1 MSTLV
6 EFARPDAEIFVPD
19 GRAEDE
25 ALGRITHLCI
35 GAHPDDV
42 ELMAYHGIRAGQG
55 RDGPHFGAVT
65 CTDGAGAART
75 DDDDDANSDAD
86 VLRRTRRDEQRAAA
100 RRGRYSAA
108 IQLGHSS
115 ESVRAGVT
123 PEVVQ
128 DLARVLDATRPRV
141 IYTHSPTDIHS
152 THVGVCVAAIEAI
165 RTLPQ
170 AARPAEVLG
179 CEVWGSLDW
188 LPQPALKVLDLGDD
202 ASSWSALIQVFA
214 SQTRLRPYHEGALG
228 RSRANAVFRDAD
240 AAGGHE
246 RHWLAMDLTPLAQDD
261 GLGLED
267 WVRERIAGFESAALG
282 RIAAARGQ

>member
-6 EFARPDAEIFVPD
+6 EFAQPDAEIFVPD

-35 GAHPDDV
+35 GAHPDDA
-42 ELMAYHGIRAGQG
+42 ELMAYRGIRAGQG
-55 RDGPHFGAVT
+55 RDGPRFGAVT

-75 DDDDDANSDAD
+75 DDDETIADAD
-86 VLRRTRRDEQRAAA
+86 ALRRTRRDEQRAAA

-108 IQLGHSS
+108 IQLGHASDA
-115 ESVRAGVT
+115 VRADVT
-123 PEVVQ
+123 PELVQ
-128 DLARVLDATRPRV
+128 DLARILDATRPRV
-141 IYTHSPTDIHS
+141 VYTHSPTDIHP

-188 LPQPALKVLDLGDD
+188 LSQPALKVLDLGDD
-202 ASSWSALIQVFA
+202 AASWSALIQVFV

-240 AAGGHE
+240 AAGGNE

-261 GLGLED
+261 SLGLED
-267 WVRERIAGFESAALG
+267 LVRERIAGFESAALG
-282 RIAAARGQ
+282 RIAAARG

>member
-128 DLARVLDATRPRV
+128 DLARVLDATRPPGHLHAQPHRHPLHSRGRV
-141 IYTHSPTDIHS
+141 R
-152 THVGVCVAAIEAI
+152 G
-165 RTLPQ
+165 
-170 AARPAEVLG
+170 
-179 CEVWGSLDW
+179 
-188 LPQPALKVLDLGDD
+188 GDRSD
-202 ASSWSALIQVFA
+202 PDPPPGGAS
-214 SQTRLRPYHEGALG
+214 R
-228 RSRANAVFRDAD
+228 
-240 AAGGHE
+240 
-246 RHWLAMDLTPLAQDD
+246 
-261 GLGLED
+261 
-267 WVRERIAGFESAALG
+267 
-282 RIAAARGQ
+282 